1 MGSVYLADMERL
13 LVEAACGVS
22 VATCFDGS
30 LRHAL
35 GKGCRDSEWKEKKIV
50 IVVCGGSN
58 VSTSLLEDYRAKY
71 ADVVEKELKLQKS
84 RTVGKLL
91 TGMALD
97 KKESMVSNGVEKVF

>member
-1 MGSVYLADMERL
+1 
-13 LVEAACGVS
+13 
-22 VATCFDGS
+22 
-30 LRHAL
+30 
-35 GKGCRDSEWKEKKIV
+35 
-50 IVVCGGSN
+50 